1 MRDQFVGDI
10 GDFAKYGLL
19 RTLICDGSAARRL
32 GVVWYANEDARD
44 SSHGE
49 GVSYLEDNAS
59 SYRACDHDLYDSL
72 RSVVRSGRRRIFT
85 VEESGLLGVDIP
97 FWSELTLGRSPQRT
111 GWLAGALKRVEG
123 CDLVFLD
130 PDNGLRLESAS
141 GARSVSP
148 EHAYKDELLT
158 FVNSAVVA
166 VVYHTPS
173 RHRKGFT
180 HDKQVEEICEDLA
193 GTGPDHRTVFAAR
206 WRRHG
211 ARLFLIV
218 CKPGRADAVRQ
229 VLLAMRHSPWGQHLT
244 GHPTPHFTFS
254 IPGNS
259 VPLVAW
265 GGRSS

>member
-85 VEESGLLGVDIP
+85 VEESGLLGVDTP
-97 FWSELTLGRSPQRT
+97 FWSELTPGRSPQRT

-148 EHAYKDELLT
+148 EHVYKDEL
-158 FVNSAVVA
+158 S
-166 VVYHTPS
+166 PS
-173 RHRKGFT
+173 STRPSSPSSTT
-180 HDKQVEEICEDLA
+180 H
-193 GTGPDHRTVFAAR
+193 P
-206 WRRHG
+206 HG
-211 ARLFLIV
+211 I
-218 CKPGRADAVRQ
+218 GRA
-229 VLLAMRHSPWGQHLT
+229 SPMTSKSKRSVKTLRALDRTT
-244 GHPTPHFTFS
+244 GRYS
-254 IPGNS
+254 Q
-259 VPLVAW
+259 L
-265 GGRSS
+265 GGDGMERDSS

>member
-85 VEESGLLGVDIP
+85 VEESGLLGVDTP
-97 FWSELTLGRSPQRT
+97 FWSELTPGRIPQRA

-123 CDLVFLD
+123 CDLVFLAVVRCAG
-130 PDNGLRLESAS
+130 GLAGMQNFD
-141 GARSVSP
+141 GARRLTNRLQWTLTRMGPMTTINTADDLIEVLKSDDKVRS
-148 EHAYKDELLT
+148 AVRRELLT
-158 FVNSAVVA
+158 
-166 VVYHTPS
+166 
-173 RHRKGFT
+173 
-180 HDKQVEEICEDLA
+180 EE
-193 GTGPDHRTVFAAR
+193 
-206 WRRHG
+206 
-211 ARLFLIV
+211 
-218 CKPGRADAVRQ
+218 
-229 VLLAMRHSPWGQHLT
+229 
-244 GHPTPHFTFS
+244 
-254 IPGNS
+254 
-259 VPLVAW
+259 LVALPERFDQMLETQTSILENIK
-265 GGRSS
+265 GTRREQMALRNSTN